1 MYARMAVLTWSRT
14 CARRAAPPSAA
25 WPGHQRAA
33 HLAHVGQLQPSALA
47 SQQSAPD
54 FSARR
59 GIVRAELVLTAAAAA
74 SRQALVSEL
83 GGLKLK
89 VLKKR
94 ARAAGVDEE
103 KLEDTDDADDIKG
116 AVIALIVHAELSL
129 ADDE

>member
-1 MYARMAVLTWSRT
+1 MAR
-14 CARRAAPPSAA
+14 PP
-25 WPGHQRAA
+25 GQRAA
-33 HLAHVGQLQPSALA
+33 HLAHVGHLQPSALA

-59 GIVRAELVLTAAAAA
+59 GIVRAELVLTAAAAAA